1 MKKSDLMLRE
11 VAGLCENAVLVDY
24 ANFDNLVIILTMN
37 YQLMVASESL
47 LEMAI
52 ARTDGE
58 LQKYLIKHIIEERG
72 HVKWLDEDLTSVG
85 VDVTKAPLV
94 AGLVEIVGAQYYH
107 ILHGDPS
114 TILGYLLVMEA
125 FPMDLDFIER
135 LEEVHGEKVLRTIK
149 HHAIHDREHRLDLFN
164 IIDKVENTS
173 MINNAIRCQSV
184 LNAILGQLLPNEP
197 KLFDETVKQWVAD
210 RTGCEIGE
218 KTTAIGGINTQGEI
232 VAGVVYD
239 HYTGES
245 ISSTFA
251 VADKK
256 GLSKRFI
263 KEIFKYPF
271 EQLGVKKIINY
282 VAESNIDSQKITEKF
297 GFCHET
303 TIEGVYPDGAMRVY
317 SLLKEDCKWLD
328 A

>member
-1 MKKSDLMLRE
+1 MKKSDLMVQE
-11 VAGLCENAVLVDY
+11 VENLCENVVLVDY
-24 ANFDNLVIILTMN
+24 ANFENLVIMLTMN

-58 LQKYLIKHIIEERG
+58 LQEYLIKHVAEERG
-72 HVKWLDEDLTSVG
+72 HAKWLDEDLTSVG
-85 VDVTKAPLV
+85 IDVTKAPLV
-94 AGLVEIVGAQYYH
+94 AGLVEVVGAQYYH
-107 ILHGDPS
+107 ILHGDPA
-114 TILGYLLVMEA
+114 TILGYLFVMEA
-125 FPMDLDFIER
+125 FPMDVEFVEKLA
-135 LEEVHGEKVLRTIK
+135 EVHGEKVLRTLK
-149 HHAIHDREHRLDLFN
+149 YHAIHDREHRLELFD
-164 IIDKVENTS
+164 IIDKLENTS

-184 LNAILGQLLPNEP
+184 LNNILGQLIPESS
-197 KLFDETVKQWVAD
+197 KLFDESVKQWVAD
-210 RTGCEIGE
+210 RTDCEIGD
-218 KTTAIGGINTQGEI
+218 KTTAIGSLNNQGDI
-232 VAGVVYD
+232 IAGVVYN

-256 GLSKRFI
+256 GLSKRFV

-271 EQLGVKKIINY
+271 EQLGVNKIINY
-282 VAESNIDSQKITEKF
+282 VAESNIESQKITEKF